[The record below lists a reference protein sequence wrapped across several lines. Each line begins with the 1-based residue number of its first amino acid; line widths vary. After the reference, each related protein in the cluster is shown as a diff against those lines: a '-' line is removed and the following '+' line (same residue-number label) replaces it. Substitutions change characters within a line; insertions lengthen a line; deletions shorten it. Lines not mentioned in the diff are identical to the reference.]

1 MEQNNTKDLSLRFED
16 METNS
21 CDPNSGNYNIV
32 IWLNENGSGCTDDQ
46 VLVVNVDI
54 ENDLDYDSWQIHWVS
69 INSIEVY
76 DEYDKLIDL
85 DVDKDRIEKFIENSE
100 KVYSHIDDQ
109 LQGMAEDSKVE
120 AGLANLESKEFE
132 SQRWALGE

>member
-76 DEYDKLIDL
+76 DEDDVEIDL
-85 DVDKDRIEKFIENSE
+85 DVDKGRIEKFIENSK
-100 KVYSHIDDQ
+100 KVYEHIDDQ
-109 LQGMAEDSKVE
+109 LQGMAEDSKLE